1 MSVTNPAPKAAG
13 GKVLLE
19 SKTFWVNLLAL
30 IAMGV
35 QLATGFAVPPEYQVM
50 ALGVI
55 NVLLRT
61 VTKEP
66 IAWMIALALVASAAL
81 SACAGDVQTATNAV
95 NTTLSSDT
103 AQKDYAL
110 ACAAYGLAKTGFNT
124 YVALNKVEPTA
135 LTAETKVTAV
145 IDPLCMPPYPTD
157 IASAYAKII
166 AAVSQLDAW
175 KAITPSVAAQPA
187 NTPSAS
193 APPAT
198 ASPVN

>member
-1 MSVTNPAPKAAG
+1 MLPLAPA
-13 GKVLLE
+13 
-19 SKTFWVNLLAL
+19 
-30 IAMGV
+30 
-35 QLATGFAVPPEYQVM
+35 
-50 ALGVI
+50 
-55 NVLLRT
+55 
-61 VTKEP
+61 
-66 IAWMIALALVASAAL
+66 ASLAL

-95 NTTLSSDT
+95 TTTLSSDS

-110 ACAAYGLAKTGFNT
+110 ACAAYGLAKAGFNT
-124 YVALNKVEPTA
+124 YVALNKVGPSA
-135 LTAETKVTAV
+135 IAAETKVTAV
-145 IDPLCMPPYPTD
+145 IDPLCTPPYPTD

-193 APPAT
+193 APPPT